1 MSILLLLPKNFP
13 KPHRIPIR
21 GASSEDIAHTARQC
35 ELIFELA
42 ISALQGQLSNLSE
55 NLPVTDAGYLD
66 AKGIAT
72 EGAKQGALGAVGG
85 LAAKGVGAA
94 LRPLAEPLMRR
105 ALRIGPLAAGNT
117 TRRRSRLSERVY
129 ECYSGRCP

>member
-66 AKGIAT
+66 AKGI
-72 EGAKQGALGAVGG
+72 
-85 LAAKGVGAA
+85 
-94 LRPLAEPLMRR
+94 
-105 ALRIGPLAAGNT
+105 
-117 TRRRSRLSERVY
+117 
-129 ECYSGRCP
+129 YSGMCDLRSEVIGRLQNLEDGRS